1 MARDSHHPRTV
12 RVALIDAS
20 GRGGLLR
27 YALSLAGA
35 LRAEGVDTTLITSR
49 NASELPPAPA
59 FPIVPMLGGME
70 RRLPRILRALSYGF
84 SLLGLVWFLARR
96 RFDVVHLQ
104 ESLVPPLD
112 ALLVWA
118 LRLLGLRVVYVSHDP
133 DQDVVARLAHT
144 RRSVRRWGLAFLFRG
159 AHAVVVLSSVAGEHL
174 AARYGLAPDKMT
186 LVPHA
191 NYLDCVADG
200 LPGREEARRRLDL
213 PPGVPVALFFGTIR
227 QTKGLDVLLRAFALV
242 RRDLPE
248 AQLMVAGEPR
258 REVDAADY
266 VGLVRCLGLEDAVRL
281 RFDYVPPDEM
291 PLYFVAADA
300 VVLPYR
306 RVYQSGV
313 FHLAQAF
320 ARPVVASTV
329 GSLRDDVR
337 PGRDGLLVPPGD
349 EEALARG
356 IVKLLSDRGRAE
368 RMGALGRRRAERV
381 RSWEACARATVEVY
395 GRVLSHRR
403 EQARRVLGMG
413 KPTDRIL
420 RQRWAAGSDGSGL
433 DPAALLPERQSLGG
447 SSRSPG
453 GGGTERKAIRFR
465 TNTITAKEPDSG

>member
-1 MARDSHHPRTV
+1 
-12 RVALIDAS
+12 VALIDAL

-35 LRAEGVDTTLITSR
+35 LRAEGVDATLITSR
-49 NASELPPAPA
+49 NASELPPSPG
-59 FPIVPMLGGME
+59 FTIVPVLGGME
-70 RRLPRILRALSYGF
+70 RQLPRVLRALSYGL
-84 SLLGLVWFLARR
+84 SLLGLVPFLVRR

-118 LRLLGLRVVYVSHDP
+118 LRLLRLRVVYTSHDP
-133 DQDVVARLAHT
+133 DQDVVARLART
-144 RRSVRRWGLAFLFRG
+144 RWSVRRRSLAFLFRG

-174 AARYGLAPDKMT
+174 AACYGLAPEKVT

-191 NYLDCVADG
+191 NYLDCAADG
-200 LPGREEARRRLDL
+200 LPGREEARRRLGL
-213 PPGVPVALFFGTIR
+213 PLEVPVALFFGTIK
-227 QTKGLDVLLRAFALV
+227 QTKGLEVLLRAFALV
-242 RRDLPE
+242 RQGLPE
-248 AQLMVAGEPR
+248 AQLVVAGEPR

-266 VGLVRCLGLEDAVRL
+266 VGLVRRLGLEDGVRL
-281 RFDYVPPDEM
+281 RFDYVPPPEM
-291 PLYFVAADA
+291 PLYFVACDA

-320 ARPVVASTV
+320 ARPVVASAV

-349 EEALARG
+349 EAALARG

-368 RMGALGRRRAERV
+368 RMGALGRRRAEEE
-381 RSWEACARATVEVY
+381 RSWGACARATAEVY
-395 GRVLSHRR
+395 HRVLGHRR
-403 EQARRVLGMG
+403 EQPGRVREMG
-413 KPTDRIL
+413 KPTARIL
-420 RQRWAAGSDGSGL
+420 RRRWAAGSDKSGP
-433 DPAALLPERQSLGG
+433 DPAALLPERRSLGG
-447 SSRSPG
+447 STRSPG
-453 GGGTERKAIRFR
+453 GGGTERKAMRFR
-465 TNTITAKEPDSG
+465 TNTITAKRPDSG